1 MYNNFYP
8 NYLGLNNPMMPNNN
22 QNTNNTFIPPQ
33 QVVKVS
39 GENGARAYPMGANS
53 SALLLD
59 ESGLIAWLVTT
70 DGAGYKNTV
79 APYDLTPHQEKPPV
93 DYSAV
98 EDKINTVETNV
109 KELVDNYGS
118 RLQKVEQELGDL
130 INELTG
136 NTSTAK

>member
-1 MYNNFYP
+1 MYNSFYP
-8 NYLGLNNPMMPNNN
+8 NYLGLNNPMMYNNN
-22 QNTNNTFIPPQ
+22 QNNNNSFVPPQ

-79 APYDLTPHQEKPPV
+79 APYDLTPHQEKPQI
-93 DYSAV
+93 DYVAV
-98 EDKINTVETNV
+98 EEKINTMETDV
-109 KELVDNYGS
+109 KHLIDSYDN
-118 RLQKVEQELGDL
+118 RLQKVETELGEL

-136 NTSTAK
+136 NTTATK